1 MNESPKHESGGS
13 IKERALQLRQLA
25 NEIRFSAMTMTN
37 HSGLG
42 HTGGDLSSADILAT
56 LYLGGI
62 LNVKPKDPHWPET
75 RPLHHEQRALFG
87 RLLFDTRL

>member
-1 MNESPKHESGGS
+1 MSDSPAHPSGAS
-13 IKERALQLRQLA
+13 IAERALRLSHMA
-25 NEIRFSAMTMTN
+25 NEIRYSAMTMTH

-62 LNVKPKDPHWPET
+62 LKLDPLSPPGHSET
-75 RPLHHEQRALFG
+75 G
-87 RLLFDTRL
+87 SS